1 MQLLI
6 GNGDLTTTWIP
17 FQYFLDTK
25 SNKSLTFGPGVLEDN
40 LSGTETEFVIVARNE
55 LNENRTSG
63 RDTFVVKIKQEI
75 PKPADYDEEVNGEYK
90 PKFESTELPV
100 IDNDD
105 GTYKVKYTVDEEKAV
120 DIHVYLMV
128 QEELVPIRGSP
139 YKASF
144 NSAAPKANNT
154 LVGPLMQT
162 FFKNQ
167 MSDLSDYM
175 SKKDKSISTKG
186 KDLQAVPILLTIKSE
201 IEDVFKNEGK
211 TTLKIDQ
218 LDESAKMFAAAVPKV
233 KVDNSKFGKIVTN
246 WNNVKNNAK
255 ASKKT
260 IAPIVEQQD
269 TINKNN
275 IKTLE
280 EQIGTFTQEMRK
292 RPFFKYETGAKDSIA
307 KLGDVFGELKS
318 FENSR
323 DSLGENSK
331 KFGAPTLIDKAVKDI
346 EAIKA
351 TIDNMK
357 ALWDHIETC
366 QQAFERFMNNKWV
379 DTQPFEMEDEVKKLM
394 KTLKDMKV
402 DKKAN
407 AYAGI
412 LEDLKKWLVFLPLI
426 AELAEKAMRPRHWD

>member
-25 SNKSLTFGPGVLEDN
+25 SSKSLTFGPGVLEDN

-63 RDTFVVKIKQEI
+63 RDNFVVKIKQEI

-90 PKFESTELPV
+90 PKFDTKEIPV

-105 GTYKVKYTVDEEKAV
+105 GTYKVKYTVDEEKSV

-128 QEELVPIRGSP
+128 KEELVPIRGSP

-144 NSAAPKANNT
+144 NSAAPKANNN
-154 LVGPLMQT
+154 LAGPLMQN

-186 KDLQAVPILLTIKSE
+186 KDLQEVPVLLTIKSE
-201 IEDVFKNEGK
+201 IEDVFKNEGN

-255 ASKKT
+255 TTKKT

-275 IKTLE
+275 IKALE
-280 EQIGTFTQEMRK
+280 E
-292 RPFFKYETGAKDSIA
+292 
-307 KLGDVFGELKS
+307 
-318 FENSR
+318 
-323 DSLGENSK
+323 
-331 KFGAPTLIDKAVKDI
+331 
-346 EAIKA
+346 
-351 TIDNMK
+351 
-357 ALWDHIETC
+357 
-366 QQAFERFMNNKWV
+366 
-379 DTQPFEMEDEVKKLM
+379 
-394 KTLKDMKV
+394 
-402 DKKAN
+402 
-407 AYAGI
+407 
-412 LEDLKKWLVFLPLI
+412 
-426 AELAEKAMRPRHWD
+426 